1 MTISE
6 LQKKMSKEKNTKEN
20 RNEYLDTF
28 VKQLDKKHIGY
39 FNGKKVPFNKN
50 MSYKQCI
57 FNPYKDDSSLI
68 TVQIVGKGFDQPG
81 ESEADKQVDNLTRKM
96 TEYARATQYLQI
108 KKLVNDKD
116 LFTKGSDDTVLQNF
130 GKLGSSDRM
139 IQRSQMSHYALISFW
154 KMNQQSRQEVMH
166 TYFVE
171 YPLSRD
177 INLSK
182 GLSEVLFLANNI
194 KLPFLFS
201 YVDEQKTSF

>member
-1 MTISE
+1 
-6 LQKKMSKEKNTKEN
+6 
-20 RNEYLDTF
+20 
-28 VKQLDKKHIGY
+28 
-39 FNGKKVPFNKN
+39 
-50 MSYKQCI
+50 
-57 FNPYKDDSSLI
+57 
-68 TVQIVGKGFDQPG
+68 
-81 ESEADKQVDNLTRKM
+81 M

-108 KKLVNDKD
+108 NKLVNDTD
-116 LFTKGSDDTVLQNF
+116 LFTKSSDDTVLQNF
-130 GKLGSSDRM
+130 GKLCSSDRM

-201 YVDEQKTSF
+201 YVDEQKTSLKLNLLGQPDESDGTIKASDKKRKMFSKASIANNKLFQGVYKFDIGKDSFL